1 MTRLALATAVFA
13 IAPWLAA
20 ASAPCEPS
28 TPALQAFA
36 KRADGYNN
44 PADGG
49 GSMLTI
55 VNNTYPAGQ
64 GEPIN
69 VILSGTSDA
78 QVLVDSLD
86 DGGFQNYMLSTFL
99 AHECL
104 GVHFGDTQS
113 ANLGDGDGNVTQV
126 AVLRWDYGDPY
137 VGSCKETFNGGL
149 HLRYWQQNGTKAFFL
164 AVSVEMDEAKGHDI
178 VPDGYNLGR
187 DELVGNVTQTSVE
200 SRNVTTAS
208 TFSGQT
214 SYGNYTY
221 QTDVTYVAGLLQ
233 NSSIGINHNI
243 TVEEDGYAAI
253 DGLVAVLQVSI
264 VSRPAGDTGATA
276 ASSSSSGAISL
287 LPPAVAIVTLAA
299 VAALW

>member
-1 MTRLALATAVFA
+1 M
-13 IAPWLAA
+13 
-20 ASAPCEPS
+20 
-28 TPALQAFA
+28 
-36 KRADGYNN
+36 
-44 PADGG
+44 
-49 GSMLTI
+49 
-55 VNNTYPAGQ
+55 
-64 GEPIN
+64 
-69 VILSGTSDA
+69 
-78 QVLVDSLD
+78 
-86 DGGFQNYMLSTFL
+86 
-99 AHECL
+99 
-104 GVHFGDTQS
+104 HFGDTQS

-233 NSSIGINHNI
+233 NSSSESKRHWLKG
-243 TVEEDGYAAI
+243 
-253 DGLVAVLQVSI
+253 
-264 VSRPAGDTGATA
+264 
-276 ASSSSSGAISL
+276 
-287 LPPAVAIVTLAA
+287 
-299 VAALW
+299 